1 MSDFDA
7 AYAKLQARVEATKE
21 DRKRK
26 WEVIQNRSPEIA
38 DFLTEMNQAFGK
50 AEQTWVVLDG
60 KRILG
65 PRLMTSID
73 HWEEDVAWLEAQQGE
88 EISVVDA
95 DWFAEKVF
103 DLIRKGQLTRDEAR
117 QAAFRLIKGRLA

>member
-1 MSDFDA
+1 LNDFDVS
-7 AYAKLQARVEATKE
+7 YARLQARVEAAKSE
-21 DRKRK
+21 RKRK
-26 WEVIQNRSPEIA
+26 WNLIQAEAPEIA
-38 DFLTEMNQAFGK
+38 DFLTEMNQEFGK

-73 HWEEDVAWLEAQQGE
+73 HWEEDVAWLESQQEE
-88 EISVVDA
+88 EISVIDA

-103 DLIRKGQLTRDEAR
+103 DLMRKGQLTQEDAR
-117 QAAFRLIKGRLA
+117 QAALRLMKGRGA

>member
-1 MSDFDA
+1 MSDFDE
-7 AYAKLQARVEATKE
+7 AYARLQGRVEAAKFE
-21 DRKRK
+21 RKRK
-26 WEVIQNRSPEIA
+26 WNLIQAEAPEIA

-73 HWEEDVAWLEAQQGE
+73 HWEEDVAWLEAQQEGE
-88 EISVVDA
+88 VSVIDA

-103 DLIRKGQLTRDEAR
+103 DLMRKGQLTRGEAR

>member
-26 WEVIQNRSPEIA
+26 WKLIQNRSPEIA
-38 DFLTEMNQAFGK
+38 DFLTEMNQEFGK

-73 HWEEDVAWLEAQQGE
+73 HWEEDVAWLEAKQEE

-103 DLIRKGQLTRDEAR
+103 DLMRKGQLTQEDAR
-117 QAAFRLIKGRLA
+117 QAALRLMKGRGS

>member
-7 AYAKLQARVEATKE
+7 AYAKLQARVAATKE
-21 DRKRK
+21 ARKRK
-26 WEVIQNRSPEIA
+26 WELIQTKSPEVA

-50 AEQTWVVLDG
+50 AEQTWVVMDG

-73 HWEEDVAWLEAQQGE
+73 HWEEDFAWLESQQEGE
-88 EISVVDA
+88 VSVIDA

-103 DLIRKGQLTRDEAR
+103 DLMRKGQLTRDEAR
-117 QAAFRLIKGRLA
+117 QAALRLLKGRGM

>member
-1 MSDFDA
+1 VSDFDE
-7 AYAKLQARVEATKE
+7 AYARLQGRVEAAKFE
-21 DRKRK
+21 RKRK
-26 WEVIQNRSPEIA
+26 WNLIQAEAPEIA

-73 HWEEDVAWLEAQQGE
+73 HWEEDVAWLEAQQEGE
-88 EISVVDA
+88 VSVIDA

-103 DLIRKGQLTRDEAR
+103 DLMRKGQLTRGEAR

>member
-26 WEVIQNRSPEIA
+26 WELIQNRSPEIA
-38 DFLTEMNQAFGK
+38 DFLTEMNQEFGK

-73 HWEEDVAWLEAQQGE
+73 HWEEDVAWLEAKQEGE
-88 EISVVDA
+88 VSVVDA

-103 DLIRKGQLTRDEAR
+103 DLMRKGQLTQEDAR
-117 QAAFRLIKGRLA
+117 QAALRLMKGRGV